1 MQNQGRSDAES
12 VHFTR
17 AIVRA
22 FGDEP
27 LLRYAALSEDGVVMV
42 RSERSYRAW
51 EAGEE
56 RNNWIGWPMRDVFKY
71 EEQSLK
77 LLQQLF
83 SQHQDEKLRQ
93 AWEVQQSMFA

>member
-1 MQNQGRSDAES
+1 MQNRGDVKSA
-12 VHFTR
+12 HFTK

-51 EAGEE
+51 ETGEGE
-56 RNNWIGWPMRDVFKY
+56 GNWIGWPRQDVFKY
-71 EEQSLK
+71 EKQSLQQ
-77 LLQQLF
+77 LQQLF
-83 SQHQDEKLRQ
+83 SRHQDEELQQ
-93 AWEVQQSMFA
+93 AWETQQYMFV

>member
-1 MQNQGRSDAES
+1 MQSRSNMES
-12 VHFTR
+12 VHFAK

-27 LLRYAALSEDGVVMV
+27 LLRYAALSEGGVVMV

-51 EAGEE
+51 ETGEGE
-56 RNNWIGWPMRDVFKY
+56 GNWIGWPKQDVFKY

-77 LLQQLF
+77 QLKQLF
-83 SQHQDEKLRQ
+83 NRHQDEELRQ
-93 AWEVQQSMFA
+93 AWEAQQYMFV